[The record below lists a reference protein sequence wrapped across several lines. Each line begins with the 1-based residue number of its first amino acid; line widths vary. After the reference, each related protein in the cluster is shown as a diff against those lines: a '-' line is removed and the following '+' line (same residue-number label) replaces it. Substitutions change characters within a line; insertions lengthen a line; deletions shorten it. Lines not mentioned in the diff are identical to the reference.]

1 MKKSLIIDSVSRDG
15 KKLQKTMTFVNPN
28 ASNEVA
34 GTFAQMANALT
45 TNTYSKA
52 SIVKRMDVTE
62 TEQGG
67 GSGLLNPYLRSD
79 NDNRIQWEGNGV
91 CKTSDGDVVEK
102 DSEEYGAIYLLDS
115 DGTYAKDW
123 LDLT

>member
-67 GSGLLNPYLRSD
+67 GSSLLNPNLRVED
-79 NDNRIQWEGNGV
+79 DKITWEGNGV
-91 CKTSDGDVVEK
+91 CKSSDGSVVAK
-102 DSEEYGAIYLLDS
+102 GASAGSDDYYLAS

-123 LDLT
+123 IIQ

>member
-67 GSGLLNPYLRSD
+67 GSGLLNPNLRVESD
-79 NDNRIQWEGNGV
+79 KITWEGNGV
-91 CKTSDGDVVEK
+91 CKSSNGSVVEK
-102 DSEEYGAIYLLDS
+102 GASALTGVYVLAS

-123 LDLT
+123 IEV